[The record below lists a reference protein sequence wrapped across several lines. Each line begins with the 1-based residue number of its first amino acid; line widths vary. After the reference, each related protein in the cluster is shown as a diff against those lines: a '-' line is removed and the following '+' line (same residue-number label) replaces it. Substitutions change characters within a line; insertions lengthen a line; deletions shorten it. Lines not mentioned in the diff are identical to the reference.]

1 MKWIGTNQPDEK
13 LVDQGR
19 KKMLVLSRREGEA
32 ITLEDGD
39 TCVTI
44 TIEKIRDEGSK
55 RCSISIEAPPSVTIL
70 RNELLDNE
78 NELQVNVVL
87 DD

>member
-1 MKWIGTNQPDEK
+1 
-13 LVDQGR
+13 
-19 KKMLVLSRREGEA
+19 MLVLSRREGES

-39 TCVTI
+39 TSVTI
-44 TIEKIRDEGSK
+44 TIEKIRNEGSK
-55 RCSISIEAPPSVTIL
+55 RCSISIEAPSSVTIL

-78 NELQVNVVL
+78 DELQVNVIL